1 MNHLLRKT
9 KHDST
14 PQHPERATAEEF
26 DGMNILEH
34 MHQTKRIDR
43 DHEDQQNAHKT
54 ETAVNHKLRQMGTW
68 ETEQITHCLA
78 VCQTIR
84 MIHRQYRLIIRAG
97 KKETDISEQRDD
109 RKGQEQHAE
118 DHPRTAIPDKLLNS
132 LPPVGFLHP
141 DSSLRRTVSCNRCI
155 FIRCSW
161 HKIIYHLIIYHLV
174 ILCIIHQ
181 NSAQNYSKYLKMK
194 NRNKKKCAFLQKMT
208 LFIK

>member
-14 PQHPERATAEEF
+14 PQHPERAAAEEF

-43 DHEDQQNAHKT
+43 DHENQQNAHET
-54 ETAVNHKLRQMGTW
+54 ETAVNHELRQMGTR
-68 ETEQITHCLA
+68 ETEQITHRLA

-97 KKETDISEQRDD
+97 KKETDIGEQGDD

-118 DHPRTAIPDKLLNS
+118 DHPRTAILNELRNR
-132 LPPVGFLHP
+132 LPPVSLLYA
-141 DSSLRRTVSCNRCI
+141 DSSLRRTVSCNSCI
-155 FIRCSW
+155 FIRCSG
-161 HKIIYHLIIYHLV
+161 HKDILPFSHLPFGHFMYNTP
-174 ILCIIHQ
+174 
-181 NSAQNYSKYLKMK
+181 NSAQNYSKYLKIK
-194 NRNKKKCAFLQKMT
+194 NRNEEKSAFLQKMT